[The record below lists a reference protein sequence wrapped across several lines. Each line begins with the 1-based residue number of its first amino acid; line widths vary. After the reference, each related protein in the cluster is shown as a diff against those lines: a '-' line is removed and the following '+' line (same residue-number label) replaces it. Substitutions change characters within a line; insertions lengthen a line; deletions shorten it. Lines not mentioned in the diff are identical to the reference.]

1 MHSLLLIL
9 FKPVIIQF
17 LLPFFDYHFLFLYLP
32 NLYLLC
38 EFSGRLQKIRL
49 SALTLDS
56 VIQKKMFD
64 IQNKDFR
71 RFRDSLFHEQETSSS
86 SFMEGFRCFLNAQ
99 LKTLIST
106 GLNILGLKFKLDER
120 ELFIAINAITVVQ
133 NQ

>member
-1 MHSLLLIL
+1 M
-9 FKPVIIQF
+9 
-17 LLPFFDYHFLFLYLP
+17 
-32 NLYLLC
+32 
-38 EFSGRLQKIRL
+38 
-49 SALTLDS
+49 TLDS

-86 SFMEGFRCFLNAQ
+86 SFMERFRCFLSAQ

>member
-1 MHSLLLIL
+1 M
-9 FKPVIIQF
+9 
-17 LLPFFDYHFLFLYLP
+17 
-32 NLYLLC
+32 
-38 EFSGRLQKIRL
+38 
-49 SALTLDS
+49 TLDS
-56 VIQKKMFD
+56 VIQKEIFD